1 MIYDI
6 SKATAPA
13 MPYLGKGTE
22 CIKLLLSQT
31 SKDMREPLVP
41 IFFIAMQHFF
51 SSRCNNFFIAM
62 QQFFYRDE
70 NFRVSRIKVFMYRDK
85 FSVPSFGM

>member
-31 SKDMREPLVP
+31 SKGMREPLVP
-41 IFFIAMQHFF
+41 IFFIAMRHFF
-51 SSRCNNFFIAM
+51 HRDATIFLSRCNNFFIAM
-62 QQFFYRDE
+62 KIFVYR
-70 NFRVSRIKVFMYRDK
+70 
-85 FSVPSFGM
+85 G